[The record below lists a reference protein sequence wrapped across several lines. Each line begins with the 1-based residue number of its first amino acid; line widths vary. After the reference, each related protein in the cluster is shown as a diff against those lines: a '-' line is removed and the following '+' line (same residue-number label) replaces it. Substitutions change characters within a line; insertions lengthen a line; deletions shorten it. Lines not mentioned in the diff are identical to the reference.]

1 MFTVEIRDWFKAVL
15 LKDGQPVDPKTL
27 SAEDRL
33 KALEALLKSAASEAE
48 TAWERRMGDDL

>member
-15 LKDGQPVDPKTL
+15 LKDGKPVDPKTL

-33 KALEALLKSAASEAE
+33 KALKALLNSAASEAE